1 MNFIYHYCSINA
13 FYLIMQ
19 NKCIRLSDL
28 NKTNDYME
36 KRWSKKYIQEV
47 LKEELNNYNINLN
60 LKDYYIN
67 NEANKSYLEYY
78 NEEMNKVLFDNRPIL
93 STCFSEEKDKLSQW
107 RAYGQDGEGLSIGFD
122 FKVIKQVKN
131 KNILVEKVIYRE
143 DKQKKRLGE
152 IVRSSIKSMEKKYYK
167 IKKKHS
173 IDFDRFFKENFNIF
187 CKILIAK
194 LENISCV
201 IKNPAFSE
209 EKEVRIIYDPEM
221 FNPEIN
227 GPISICESK
236 RFFEKELFIKGY
248 KITPI
253 KFILRKNQLIAYC
266 NIDFSGYI
274 NDVIIR
280 EIIIGPKCKLS
291 KMDLYYFLLENGYDS
306 NKIEIIKSKAT
317 YR

>member
-1 MNFIYHYCSINA
+1 
-13 FYLIMQ
+13 MQ

-152 IVRSSIKSMEKKYYK
+152 IVRSSIKSMEKKY
-167 IKKKHS
+167 
-173 IDFDRFFKENFNIF
+173 
-187 CKILIAK
+187 
-194 LENISCV
+194 
-201 IKNPAFSE
+201 
-209 EKEVRIIYDPEM
+209 
-221 FNPEIN
+221 
-227 GPISICESK
+227 
-236 RFFEKELFIKGY
+236 
-248 KITPI
+248 
-253 KFILRKNQLIAYC
+253 
-266 NIDFSGYI
+266 
-274 NDVIIR
+274 
-280 EIIIGPKCKLS
+280 
-291 KMDLYYFLLENGYDS
+291 
-306 NKIEIIKSKAT
+306 
-317 YR
+317 